1 MAKGDRMSPSK
12 HLTPVKQY
20 LRKTG
25 DRRVDDVGPP
35 MGWKERRRSVER
47 RMPIVNEDEFTRSDW
62 FGQMAA
68 FVDEKAAQEEE
79 IRKAFEALEQNSR

>member
-1 MAKGDRMSPSK
+1 MTPSK
-12 HLTPVKQY
+12 HLPPITQD
-20 LRKTG
+20 LRKVS

-47 RMPIVNEDEFTRSDW
+47 RMPTVNEDEFTRSDW

-79 IRKAFEALEQNSR
+79 IRKAFEALERNGQ

>member
-1 MAKGDRMSPSK
+1 
-12 HLTPVKQY
+12 
-20 LRKTG
+20 
-25 DRRVDDVGPP
+25 

-68 FVDEKAAQEEE
+68 FVDNKAVQEEE
-79 IRKAFEALEQNSR
+79 IRKAFEALEQNVQ

>member
-1 MAKGDRMSPSK
+1 MTPSK
-12 HLTPVKQY
+12 HLTPINQD
-20 LRKTG
+20 LRKVS

-47 RMPIVNEDEFTRSDW
+47 RMPTVNEDEFTRSDW

-79 IRKAFEALEQNSR
+79 IRKAFEALERNGQ